1 MSNFKSRKSQGMLF
15 SEPSYSDTGVWC
27 QLNQEID
34 PAEWARVCRYIGQMA
49 AEEFEELSVV
59 LKVSQQPIIE
69 LQERMNEALAKRALQ
84 QP

>member
-1 MSNFKSRKSQGMLF
+1 
-15 SEPSYSDTGVWC
+15 
-27 QLNQEID
+27 
-34 PAEWARVCRYIGQMA
+34 MA